1 MNENCSFRMGC
12 GWIINGCFSPLG
24 CLQRLFTRKIQNDKQ
39 EANRMTK
46 KTSGIHH
53 ITAIVGHP
61 QENVDFYAGVLGL
74 RLVKQTV
81 NFDDPGTYHLY
92 FGNEGGKPGT
102 IITFFPWAGARRGII
117 GDGQVGVTSYAVPKG
132 AMKFWEQRLEKFHI
146 NCEKTERF
154 HEQYLQFEDPHGLR
168 LEIVEREEGETNTWT
183 FGGISP
189 DTAIKGFGGATL
201 FSVQPG
207 KTAELLEKVMGL
219 ELVGQEGDFI
229 RFRSSADVGNI
240 IDLKAT
246 PAGRGQMGV
255 GTVHHIAWR
264 AIDDHDQLEWQKY
277 VAANGYAVTPVQDR
291 NYFNAIYFREH
302 GEILFE
308 IATDPPG
315 FAHDESH
322 ETMGEKLML
331 PPQYEHYREQLER
344 RLMPIKV
351 RELEE

>member
-1 MNENCSFRMGC
+1 M
-12 GWIINGCFSPLG
+12 
-24 CLQRLFTRKIQNDKQ
+24 K
-39 EANRMTK
+39 K

-74 RLVKQTV
+74 RLVKKTV

-102 IITFFPWAGARRGII
+102 IITFFPWVGARRGVI
-117 GDGQVGVTSYAVPKG
+117 GDGQVGVTSYVVPKG
-132 AMKFWEQRLEKFHI
+132 AMAFWENRLAKF
-146 NCEKTERF
+146 NVPYTKMNRF
-154 HEQYLQFEDPHGLR
+154 GEEYLEFDDPHGLH
-168 LEIVEREEGETNTWT
+168 LEIVEREEGEKNNWKIGEIT
-183 FGGISP
+183 P
-189 DTAIKGFGGATL
+189 DNAIKGFGGATL
-201 FSVQPG
+201 LSKQPE

-219 ELVGQEGDFI
+219 EKVGEEGDFV
-229 RFRSSADVGNI
+229 RFRSSGDIGNM
-240 IDLKAT
+240 IDLKLT
-246 PAGRGQMGV
+246 TIGSGQMGT

-264 AIDDHDQLEWQKY
+264 AIDDNDQLEWQKY
-277 VAANGYAVTPVQDR
+277 VAENGYRVTPVQDR

-322 ETMGEKLML
+322 QTMGEQLML
-331 PPQYEHYREQLER
+331 PAQYEHYREQLER
-344 RLMPIKV
+344 RLIPITVKA
-351 RELEE
+351 LD